1 MLDILLL
8 CVLVLVIIK
17 IKKEKGGNQMDNNI
31 PIIKKLIKVGNGTGV
46 LLDRFIQLNS
56 GIHLGDRVRIFVEED
71 TIILKKVK

>member
-1 MLDILLL
+1 
-8 CVLVLVIIK
+8 
-17 IKKEKGGNQMDNNI
+17 MDNNI

-56 GIHLGDRVRIFVEED
+56 GIHLGDRVRIFVEKD